1 MTKPTEIARLQAAWR
16 TAAARPDGLT
26 IPCPDLATARNI
38 RFKLYNAVKPVRDG
52 TWAGDAGLIEAVD
65 AMKISV
71 RGQPPAVVIDRKPSM
86 TLIDAAL
93 AAVGVDP
100 EAAQEPATAELAGSL
115 ERVMASVQAAQ
126 AEANGKAEK
135 LSGLWPES
143 APSTSPAPAAAN
155 PFYTREPSDAER

>member
-16 TAAARPDGLT
+16 TAATRLDGLT

-71 RGQPPAVVIDRKPSM
+71 RAQPPAVIIDRKPSM

-100 EAAQEPATAELAGSL
+100 ETAQEPATAELAGSL
-115 ERVMASVQAAQ
+115 QRVMANVASAQ
-126 AEANGKAEK
+126 AEADGKAEK

-143 APSTSPAPAAAN
+143 QPTSPPAGN
-155 PFYTREPSDAER
+155 PFFTREPSDAER

>member
-38 RFKLYNAVKPVRDG
+38 RFKLYNAVKSVRDG
-52 TWAGDAGLIEAVD
+52 TWAGDAGLVEAVD

-100 EAAQEPATAELAGSL
+100 ETAQEPATAELAGSL
-115 ERVMASVQAAQ
+115 ERVLANVASAQAAD
-126 AEANGKAEK
+126 AGKAEK
-135 LSGLWPES
+135 LSELWPAQ
-143 APSTSPAPAAAN
+143 APAQAPAPAAN
-155 PFYTREPSDAER
+155 PFFTREPRDAER